1 MSKAVTRL
9 TLENSE
15 EGVINTTLDI
25 TLSNGESM
33 RLSFRLPKRHQPQT
47 IQEIEQ
53 TMLRRAQD
61 IAAHML
67 QE

>member
-15 EGVINTTLDI
+15 EGVINTTLDV

-33 RLSFRLPKRHQPQT
+33 RLSFRLPKRLQPQT
-47 IQEIEQ
+47 IHEIEQ
-53 TMLRRAQD
+53 AMLQRAQD
-61 IAAHML
+61 IAARML
-67 QE
+67 QN